1 MNRVNLSGNA
11 TKDVVLQKTNSG
23 LSFCSFGV
31 AVKRNFKNN
40 DGEYETDF
48 INCVAWRTTADYLA
62 KYLKKGSKV
71 IVSGAIQTRT
81 YDATDGTKKYV
92 TEVVVDDAEVL
103 STQPR
108 PQEESNQPTQTN
120 TNSFGGSKAAG
131 KSETIQTW
139 TPIDD
144 DNELPF

>member
-1 MNRVNLSGNA
+1 MNKIILSGNA
-11 TKDVVLQKTNSG
+11 TKDVVLQTTNSG

-48 INCVAWRTTADYLA
+48 INCVAWRSTADYLA
-62 KYLKKGSKV
+62 KYLKKGNKV

-81 YDATDGTKKYV
+81 YDAKDGTKKYV

-103 STQPR
+103 STQPK
-108 PQEESNQPTQTN
+108 PQEEPVQQNTN
-120 TNSFGGSKAAG
+120 TNSFSGSKTTG
-131 KSETIQTW
+131 KSDIIQTW

-144 DNELPF
+144 DTLPF